1 MSHSLL
7 QEGRSAISCVPSLL
21 MSSFLR
27 ERMSCDMLFV
37 LSGSFSCIGFFLRPV
52 LTEHTLLFSVQRTRS
67 LGIGLGLGSGGKGGD
82 VLLLLFP
89 LTLSGEGTGGGGGGC
104 LLLDVDSLILLV
116 DFLLVVLFVGR
127 IGVTVHEK
135 IDKDLPRLVTGELSL
150 DLLDLT
156 GEEPDGVGEGVDGFV
171 VGGNGN
177 INPVH
182 WGVGITE
189 SDNGDVHVRSLVKG
203 LVVESGIGDD
213 HETGLLEFLG
223 VLIGKG
229 TGNPLSTEVVGMGVG
244 GELQDGTLGV
254 WSAGDDEDILGVL
267 GLDGSDDSGGDHEFL
282 PGLGEVDV
290 ENTFLVASEDVT
302 FHHLGAIVGSNMD
315 LSGEH
320 VNEILVF
327 VVSV

>member
-1 MSHSLL
+1 MKNYESFTLTV
-7 QEGRSAISCVPSLL
+7 GRSPISCVSSLL

-37 LSGSFSCIGFFLRPV
+37 LSGSFSCIGFLGPV
-52 LTEHTLLFSVQRTRS
+52 LTEHTLPFSVQRTRS
-67 LGIGLGLGSGGKGGD
+67 LGIGLGLG
-82 VLLLLFP
+82 
-89 LTLSGEGTGGGGGGC
+89 
-104 LLLDVDSLILLV
+104 
-116 DFLLVVLFVGR
+116 

-189 SDNGDVHVRSLVKG
+189 SDNGDVHVRRLVKG

>member
-7 QEGRSAISCVPSLL
+7 QQGRSPISCVSSLL

-52 LTEHTLLFSVQRTRS
+52 LTEHTLPFSVQRTRS
-67 LGIGLGLGSGGKGGD
+67 LGISLGLGSGGKGGD
-82 VLLLLFP
+82 VLLLLV
-89 LTLSGEGTGGGGGGC
+89 
-104 LLLDVDSLILLV
+104 VDSLILLV

-171 VGGNGN
+171 VGGDGN

-189 SDNGDVHVRSLVKG
+189 SDNGDVHVRGLVKG

-244 GELQDGTLGV
+244 SELQDGTLG
-254 WSAGDDEDILGVL
+254 
-267 GLDGSDDSGGDHEFL
+267 
-282 PGLGEVDV
+282 
-290 ENTFLVASEDVT
+290 
-302 FHHLGAIVGSNMD
+302 
-315 LSGEH
+315 
-320 VNEILVF
+320 
-327 VVSV
+327 

>member
-1 MSHSLL
+1 
-7 QEGRSAISCVPSLL
+7 
-21 MSSFLR
+21 
-27 ERMSCDMLFV
+27 MLFV

-52 LTEHTLLFSVQRTRS
+52 LTEHTLPFSVQRTRS

-82 VLLLLFP
+82 VLLLLFL
-89 LTLSGEGTGGGGGGC
+89 LTLTFSGEGTGGGGGGC

-189 SDNGDVHVRSLVKG
+189 SDNGDVHVRGLVKG

-244 GELQDGTLGV
+244 SELQDGTLGV
-254 WSAGDDEDILGVL
+254 WSAGDDL
-267 GLDGSDDSGGDHEFL
+267 
-282 PGLGEVDV
+282 
-290 ENTFLVASEDVT
+290 
-302 FHHLGAIVGSNMD
+302 
-315 LSGEH
+315 
-320 VNEILVF
+320 
-327 VVSV
+327 